1 MLIAGI
7 ICEYNPFHLGHM
19 ALIEETRRQGA
30 THIAAVM
37 SGNFVQR
44 GEPAILSKNA
54 RARQALLCGV
64 DLVVELP
71 IPWAMAGAEKFALG
85 GVSLLEALGC
95 EQISFGSECGDA
107 QRIFQLAGLLQ
118 SPAFSPVLREELSTG
133 ATFARARETA
143 VARIAGPETAALLS
157 GANNTLGIEYAKAIR
172 TLHSSMQLFT
182 MERVGAAH
190 DSHEN
195 VSISSASRIRSTI
208 RDGENFSSYMPHAAA
223 EILQA
228 EMQAGRAPASL
239 PRMERAILA
248 KLRSML
254 LEDFA
259 ALPDI
264 SEGLENRIYQS
275 VRRAGSMDELFDLIK
290 TKRYPLARIRRIIL
304 SAFLGL
310 TAMHAEGL
318 PPYIRVLGMNRRGAE
333 ILHVSKMTT
342 KRPIVANTSDILS
355 LDNLAKNMIEL
366 ECKSTD
372 IYALFLPDPPPCGW
386 DRTAGI
392 IKE

>member
-19 ALIEETRRQGA
+19 ALIEETRWQGA

-54 RARQALLCGV
+54 RTRQALLCGA

-71 IPWAMAGAEKFALG
+71 LPWAMAGAEKFALG
-85 GVSLLEALGC
+85 GVSLLDALGC

-107 QRIFQLAGLLQ
+107 HRIFQLAGLLH
-118 SPAFSPVLREELSTG
+118 SPAFPPVLREELATG
-133 ATFARARETA
+133 ATFARARERA
-143 VARIAGPETAALLS
+143 VARIVGPETAALLS

-182 MERVGAAH
+182 MKRVGAAH

-195 VSISSASRIRSTI
+195 VSISSASRIRAMI
-208 RDGENFSSYMPHAAA
+208 HDGVNFSSHMPHDAAKILLA
-223 EILQA
+223 EIQD
-228 EMQAGRAPASL
+228 GRAPAFL

-248 KLRSML
+248 KLRSMPQ
-254 LEDFA
+254 EDFA
-259 ALPDI
+259 ALPDV

-275 VRRAGSMDELFDLIK
+275 VHRAGSLDELYDLIK
-290 TKRYPLARIRRIIL
+290 TKRYPLARIRRIVL

-310 TAMHAEGL
+310 TAAHAEGL

-392 IKE
+392 IKV